1 MKLIKRS
8 QVSLKEATNFK
19 TDKLK
24 SFFEE
29 YQRVV
34 NAFIDLYWLSEKLP
48 SKINSNHYKQID
60 SWLLGKAMKCAGNQ
74 AMKILKS
81 AHTNNKKRIYSKYK
95 KVYSKAK
102 SKNKKRSIINQTWS
116 VWSKGKS
123 FRPRINKPI
132 FDGTTI
138 DLNADL
144 CHIQDSKMSSS
155 FDLWIRLGSIFG
167 KRFSLILPSHKH
179 KQFNKLYSKNYI
191 LSKSL
196 TLYFNKE
203 QNIYYA
209 NLFFQKEVE
218 EVPINKERA
227 LGIDLG
233 RNKLFSCSDGR
244 YLGTEIT
251 EKIQNLLRKKK
262 HSKNYNQALKSLKDY
277 IDCEIK
283 KLNLHEYKTVVM
295 EDLINMNHKTRQ
307 ERRMN
312 KFQRAE
318 QAHWNL
324 RQVYRRIE
332 DICVENR
339 VLLIKI
345 SPAYTSQR
353 CSSCGAIHK
362 DSRQGEVYK
371 CISCGYTCD
380 ADYNASKNIL
390 HLGLI
395 KESTVPQEQKHLNL
409 DLSKFL

>member
-8 QVSLKEATNFK
+8 QVSLNEATNFK
-19 TDKLK
+19 TEKLK

-29 YQRVV
+29 YQRVI
-34 NAFIDLYWLSEKLP
+34 NAFIDLYWLNEKLP
-48 SKINSNHYKQID
+48 SKINSEMYKQID

-81 AHTNNKKRIYSKYK
+81 AHTNNKKRIYSRYK
-95 KVYSKAK
+95 KIYAKAK
-102 SKNKKRSIINQTWS
+102 SKNKNWQLVNQTWS
-116 VWSKGKS
+116 VWSKGRT
-123 FRPRINKPI
+123 FRPRINKPV
-132 FDGTTI
+132 FDGSTI
-138 DLNADL
+138 ELNSDL
-144 CHIQDSKMSSS
+144 CHIQDSKESNK

-167 KRFSLILPSHKH
+167 NRYSLILPSHKH
-179 KQFNKLYSKNYI
+179 RQYNKLYNKGYA

-203 QNIYYA
+203 QNRYYA
-209 NLFFQKEVE
+209 NLFFQKEVDE
-218 EVPINKERA
+218 TYKEKTTS

-244 YLGTEIT
+244 FIGTDIT
-251 EKIQNLLRKKK
+251 NKIQNLLRKRK
-262 HSKNYNQALKSLKDY
+262 HSKNYNQALKGLKDY

-283 KLNLHEYKTVVM
+283 KLNLPDYDVVVM
-295 EDLINMNHKTRQ
+295 EDLKNMNHKTRQ

-324 RQVYRRIE
+324 RQVYNRIK
-332 DICVENR
+332 DICEENR
-339 VLLIKI
+339 VHMIKV

-362 DSRQGEVYK
+362 ESRQGEVYK
-371 CISCGYTCD
+371 CISCGYTSD
-380 ADYNASKNIL
+380 ADYNASLNIL

-395 KESTVPQEQKHLNL
+395 EESTVPQEQKHSNL

>member
-8 QVSLKEATNFK
+8 QVSLNEATNFK
-19 TDKLK
+19 TEKLK

-29 YQRVV
+29 YQRVI
-34 NAFIDLYWLSEKLP
+34 NAFIDLYWLNEKLP
-48 SKINSNHYKQID
+48 SKINSEMYKQID

-81 AHTNNKKRIYSKYK
+81 AHTNNKKRIYSRYK
-95 KVYSKAK
+95 KIYAKAK
-102 SKNKKRSIINQTWS
+102 SKNKNWQLVNQTWS
-116 VWSKGKS
+116 VWSKGRT
-123 FRPRINKPI
+123 FRPRINKPV
-132 FDGTTI
+132 FDGSTI
-138 DLNADL
+138 ELNSDL
-144 CHIQDSKMSSS
+144 CHIQDSKESNK

-167 KRFSLILPSHKH
+167 NRYSLILPSHKH
-179 KQFNKLYSKNYI
+179 RQYNKLYNKGYT

-196 TLYFNKE
+196 TLYFNKD
-203 QNIYYA
+203 QNRYYA
-209 NLFFQKEVE
+209 NLFFQKEVDE
-218 EVPINKERA
+218 TYKEKTTS

-244 YLGTEIT
+244 FIGTDIT
-251 EKIQNLLRKKK
+251 NKIQNLLRKRK
-262 HSKNYNQALKSLKDY
+262 HSKNYNQALKGLKDY

-283 KLNLHEYKTVVM
+283 KLNLPDYDVVVM
-295 EDLINMNHKTRQ
+295 EDLINMNQKTRQ

-324 RQVYRRIE
+324 RQVYNRIK
-332 DICVENR
+332 DICEENR
-339 VLLIKI
+339 VHMIKV

-362 DSRQGEVYK
+362 ESRQGEVYK
-371 CISCGYTCD
+371 CISCGYTSD
-380 ADYNASKNIL
+380 ADYNASLNIL

-395 KESTVPQEQKHLNL
+395 EESTVPQEQKHSNL